1 MTTSMSP
8 LRDPAASS
16 GRSGEQ
22 DVSTGPTGRS
32 GPAGMPRG
40 SGRTWPLAA
49 VDGLLAGGLAIA
61 VATFLGGAM
70 SFVGISS
77 GTPAPIAAI
86 GGAFIDRTPAWLKSF
101 AIATFGTHDKTALL
115 AGMGIVLVLLCAGI
129 GILARRSLT
138 LALVGLAVI
147 GAVGA
152 LAVASRPNAGAL
164 DILPTALGALAGIK
178 LLQTISQAIDRGD
191 DKLSRRRVIA
201 GAGALVVGFFGTR
214 FDSGAGQATAS
225 RASTVL
231 PKPTGP
237 APSTAGAQLD
247 VAGISPY
254 VVRNADFY
262 RIDTAFVVPH
272 LDAATW
278 QLKVVGEVEQEITL
292 DWATLLT
299 KPLMQKL
306 VTLTCVSNEVGGN
319 LIGNAVF
326 TGWPVRELLAMAGP
340 KAGADMV
347 LSRSSDGFTAGTP
360 IQAMTDDRDALL
372 AIAMNGEPLPFEHGF
387 PVRLVVPGLYGYVS
401 ATKWVT
407 ELKVTRFATDQG
419 YWTPR
424 GWSAL
429 GPVKTSSRVDV
440 PSDGAQIKP
449 GTTAVAGVAWAQH
462 RGIDQVEVKVDDGA
476 WQPAKLAAEPTIDS
490 WRQWVFTWEA
500 TSGSHKI
507 SVRATDATGAVQ
519 LSDPAPPDPDG
530 AQGYHTITV
539 RVA

>member
-8 LRDPAASS
+8 LRDPASSTGKPVPPAPADPTGPSGTS
-16 GRSGEQ
+16 GR
-22 DVSTGPTGRS
+22 
-32 GPAGMPRG
+32 A
-40 SGRTWPLAA
+40 WPLAA
-49 VDGLLAGGLAIA
+49 LDGLLAGGLAIA
-61 VATFLGGAM
+61 VATFLGGVM
-70 SFVGISS
+70 SFLGIST

-86 GGAFIDRTPAWLKSF
+86 GGAFIDRTPPWLKTF
-101 AIATFGTHDKTALL
+101 AISAFGTHDKTALL
-115 AGMGIVLVLLCAGI
+115 SGMAVVLVLLCAGI
-129 GILARRSLT
+129 GIVARRTLT
-138 LALVGLAVI
+138 VALVGLALI

-152 LAVASRPNAGAL
+152 LAVVSRPNAGAL

-178 LLQTISQAIDRGD
+178 LLQTFAQARDRGGD
-191 DKLSRRRVIA
+191 GLSRRRVIA
-201 GAGALVVGFFGTR
+201 GAGALVVGFFGSR

-225 RASTVL
+225 RAATLL
-231 PKPTGP
+231 PKPTRP
-237 APSTAGAQLD
+237 TPSTAGAQLD

-254 VVRNADFY
+254 VVKNDAFY

-272 LDAATW
+272 LDATTW
-278 QLKVVGEVEQEITL
+278 RLKVVGEVEQEVTL

-299 KPLMQKL
+299 KPLVQKL

-319 LIGNAVF
+319 LIGNALW
-326 TGWPVRELLAMAGP
+326 TGWPVRELLAMAKP

-347 LSRSSDGFTAGTP
+347 LSKSSDGFTAGTP
-360 IQAMTDDRDALL
+360 LQAMTDDRDALL
-372 AIAMNGEPLPFEHGF
+372 AVAMNGEPLPFEHGF

-407 ELKVTRFATDQG
+407 ELKVTRFSADQG

-440 PSDGAQIKP
+440 PSDGTQIKA
-449 GTTAVAGVAWAQH
+449 GRTAVAGVAWAQH
-462 RGIDQVEVKVDDGA
+462 RGIDKVEVQVDKGA
-476 WQPAKLAAEPTIDS
+476 WQVAKLATEPTIDS

-500 TSGSHKI
+500 TSGSHTI
-507 SVRATDATGAVQ
+507 AVRATDATGAVQ
-519 LSDPAPPDPDG
+519 IADPAPPDPNG